1 MTNNNENILS
11 EEVKPLLSAYFI
23 YKEHNPYFKK
33 AIDDYFLSIF
43 DETNFTSDIFYSKI
57 DVVSE
62 YLFQEIHKILDV
74 FFKGL
79 DNFKIVIDNEGRDY
93 IRITPDDLKG
103 GYLAG
108 IENRIKESCLKINSN
123 DARAISDFYYISEL
137 TDDKL
142 KPFEWAD
149 GKSPIINSIFSS
161 IISGYIIDYNDYI
174 SCFLADMIFQS
185 GYKLNSDT
193 FNKKADGRKGK
204 RGPIKKNIET
214 EKLVSAITSS
224 TVEKY
229 PNVSDHKLTQ
239 AIQKHLYSKKIDN
252 SYNTVKKWVI
262 ARREQE
268 GKTHNGGESYKGT
281 ISLVIP

>member
-33 AIDDYFLSIF
+33 AIDDYFLSMF
-43 DETNFTSDIFYSKI
+43 DNTNFTSDVFYSRI
-57 DVVSE
+57 DIVSE
-62 YLFQEIHKILDV
+62 YLFQEIHKILDL
-74 FFKGL
+74 FFKNL

-93 IRITPDDLKG
+93 IRITPNDLKG
-103 GYLAG
+103 GFLTG
-108 IENRIKESCLKINSN
+108 IENRIKESRLKINSN
-123 DARAISDFYYISEL
+123 DAKAISDFYYISGL

-185 GYKLNSDT
+185 CYKFNSDT

-204 RGPIKKNIET
+204 RGPRKENIQTQKEVFT
-214 EKLVSAITSS
+214 ITIA

-229 PNVSDHKLTQ
+229 PNVSDHKLAQ
-239 AIQKHLYSKKIDN
+239 AIQKHLLGKKIDRC
-252 SYNTVKKWVI
+252 YNTIKGWVKQC
-262 ARREQE
+262 REQE
-268 GKTHNGGESYKGT
+268 GKTHNGEESYKGT
-281 ISLVIP
+281 ISLVIL

>member
-11 EEVKPLLSAYFI
+11 EEIKPLLSAYFI
-23 YKEHNPYFKK
+23 YKEHTPYFKK
-33 AIDDYFLSIF
+33 AIDDYFLSMF
-43 DETNFTSDIFYSKI
+43 DNINFTSDMFYSRI
-57 DVVSE
+57 DTISE

-74 FFKGL
+74 FFKNL
-79 DNFKIVIDNEGRDY
+79 DNFKCIIDNEGRDY
-93 IRITPDDLKG
+93 IRITPNDLKG
-103 GYLAG
+103 GYLTG
-108 IENRIKESCLKINSN
+108 IENRIKESRLKINSN

-149 GKSPIINSIFSS
+149 GKFPIINSIFSS

-174 SCFLADMIFQS
+174 SCFLADMIFES
-185 GYKLNSDT
+185 GYKFNSDT
-193 FNKKADGRKGK
+193 FNKKTDGRKGK

-214 EKLVSAITSS
+214 EKLVSAITSA

-239 AIQKHLYSKKIDN
+239 AIQKHLYSKKIEN

-268 GKTHNGGESYKGT
+268 GTTHNGEESYKGV